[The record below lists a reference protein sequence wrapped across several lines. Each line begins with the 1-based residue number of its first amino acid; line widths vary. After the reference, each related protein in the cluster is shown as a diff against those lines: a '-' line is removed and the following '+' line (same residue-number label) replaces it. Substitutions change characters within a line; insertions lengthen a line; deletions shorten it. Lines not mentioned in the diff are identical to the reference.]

1 MPLPQQV
8 IGIDT
13 SGLPGPR
20 VLTVQGIGPGGSF
33 ANPPVP
39 YDSQLFG
46 NSASGGVVTIQFPA
60 TPNKRWMIQSFI
72 FSISGATA
80 GGNTLAFISDS
91 VPTNFLIHR
100 LIVAVGNTT
109 ILEQSSVAITGG
121 LGQAVNLGFS
131 GANAGVYVSVS
142 AGAYLI

>member
-1 MPLPQQV
+1 M
-8 IGIDT
+8 
-13 SGLPGPR
+13 
-20 VLTVQGIGPGGSF
+20 
-33 ANPPVP
+33 
-39 YDSQLFG
+39 
-46 NSASGGVVTIQFPA
+46 
-60 TPNKRWMIQSFI
+60 
-72 FSISGATA
+72 SGATA